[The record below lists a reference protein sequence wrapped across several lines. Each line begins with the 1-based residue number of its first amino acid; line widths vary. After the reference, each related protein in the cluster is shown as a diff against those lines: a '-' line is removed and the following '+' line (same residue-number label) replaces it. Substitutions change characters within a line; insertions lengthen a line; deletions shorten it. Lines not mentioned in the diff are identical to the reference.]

1 MSIRSI
7 IVGVLMNI
15 LRRTSAVILAAIF
28 ITSWNAPCFA
38 ADSAFKEIFE
48 DGFYGGLTGTLVG
61 AAILAFT
68 HKPGD
73 HLDYLAYGAATGVF
87 AGVTYGV
94 VRSGKALAEVDNG
107 KVKFAMP
114 TIIPDIQD
122 TNAKGQTPIIVMAE
136 LFRGKF

>member
-1 MSIRSI
+1 
-7 IVGVLMNI
+7 MNI

-28 ITSWNAPCFA
+28 IASWNAPCFA

-68 HKPGD
+68 HKPGN

-94 VRSGKALAEVDNG
+94 VKSGKALAEVDNG

-114 TIIPDIQD
+114 TIMPDFPDDSVRGKNPLVI
-122 TNAKGQTPIIVMAE
+122 TTE
-136 LFRGKF
+136 LIRGKF

>member
-1 MSIRSI
+1 MNIFRRTLA
-7 IVGVLMNI
+7 GVL
-15 LRRTSAVILAAIF
+15 AALF
-28 ITSWNAPCFA
+28 LTCWNAPCFA

-48 DGFYGGLTGTLVG
+48 DALYGGLTGTLVG

-94 VRSGKALAEVDNG
+94 VKTGKALAEVDHG

-114 TIIPDIQD
+114 TIMPDFPDDSVRGKKPLVI
-122 TNAKGQTPIIVMAE
+122 TAE
-136 LFRGKF
+136 LIRGKF